1 MPEPLLQVV
10 AASKKERLI
19 EAAAFLIDRE
29 ETVEVPLEAIVK
41 LAGCNQALVKYH
53 FGNKEGLLIALLER
67 GSERGVATTKRLLA
81 TDLPAPEKL
90 RRHIRGMI
98 EGHAAN
104 PYWTRLIQY
113 LMTSG
118 SPEAREH
125 VSTSFVRPMMDCH
138 AELLRQGVESG
149 DFSPMNPVFFHLAI
163 QGACDAMFSARSA
176 LALGL
181 GRERAD
187 EKTRAAYAAQISDMV
202 LDGLTRGA
210 NARASKPAPKQAPQR
225 TRAAGRR
232 GS

>member
-1 MPEPLLQVV
+1 MPPDSTLKVA

-19 EAAAFLIDRE
+19 EATAYLIDRE
-29 ETVEVPLEAIVK
+29 ETVDVPLEAIVK

-53 FGNKEGLLIALLER
+53 FGNKEGLLIALIER
-67 GSERGVATTKRLLA
+67 GSVRGVAQTRRLLE
-81 TDLPAPEKL
+81 TDLPPVEKL

-104 PYWTRLIQY
+104 PYWTRLTQY

-138 AELLRQGVESG
+138 AELLRQGVDSG
-149 DFSPMNPVFFHLAI
+149 DFAPMNPVFFHLAI
-163 QGACDAMFSARSA
+163 QGACDAMFSTRSA

-181 GRERAD
+181 GRDRAD
-187 EKTRAAYAAQISDMV
+187 EKTRAAYAEQISNMV
-202 LDGLTRGA
+202 LDGLARGGS
-210 NARASKPAPKQAPQR
+210 ARKLSSKQTSHR
-225 TRAAGRR
+225 TRAVPRR
-232 GS
+232 AS